1 MASLR
6 DIRKRIKSVKNTQK
20 ITKAMKM
27 VSAAKLRR
35 AQERVLA
42 ARPFA
47 DKIAA
52 TAAGLARRAAHLG
65 EAPHALLV
73 ARPEALKGG
82 KVELLSITSDRGLC
96 GAFNANVTRRTLRW
110 RFDHRDIH
118 TEIKVSTVGKKAAE
132 AMKREGAPLRK
143 MYENVWD
150 GVNYQK
156 AQAIAFELA
165 ELYTSGAIDAVHIIY
180 NEFVNAATQR
190 IVVDQILPVAVAVGS
205 TGAATPAPAGIE
217 SADYEYEPGQ
227 QELLDALLP
236 RQLATRIY
244 RALLESQAAEH
255 AARMQAMENA
265 SKNAKEM
272 VEALTLYYNRARQ
285 AAITKELMEI
295 IGGAEALKG

>member
-6 DIRKRIKSVKNTQK
+6 DIRKRIKGVKNTQK

-52 TAAGLARRAAHLG
+52 AAADLARRGANLG
-65 EAPHALLV
+65 EAPHPLLTS
-73 ARPEALKGG
+73 RPEAQKGG
-82 KVELLSITSDRGLC
+82 KVELLAITSDRGLC
-96 GAFNANVTRRTLRW
+96 GAFNANVTRRALRW

-118 TEIKVSTVGKKAAE
+118 KEIKVSTVGKKSAE
-132 AMKREGAPLRK
+132 AMKREAVPLRK
-143 MYENVWD
+143 VYENIWD
-150 GVNYQK
+150 AMSYQK

-165 ELYTSGAIDAVHIIY
+165 ELYTSGQIDAVHIIY

-190 IVVDQILPVAVAVGS
+190 IVVDQILPVAVAS
-205 TGAATPAPAGIE
+205 TPGAPTGGADDG
-217 SADYEYEPGQ
+217 ADYEYEPGQ

-265 SKNAKEM
+265 SKNAKEV
-272 VEALTLYYNRARQ
+272 VEALTLFYNRARQ

-295 IGGAEALKG
+295 ISGAEALKG

>member
-35 AQERVLA
+35 STERVMA

-47 DKIAA
+47 DKIAG
-52 TAAGLARRAAHLG
+52 TAAALARRAELLG
-65 EAPHALLV
+65 EAPHPLLV
-73 ARPEALKGG
+73 RRPESEKGG
-82 KVELLSITSDRGLC
+82 KLEILAITSDRGLC
-96 GAFNANVTRRTLRW
+96 GAFNSNVVRRSLRA
-110 RFDHRDIH
+110 RFDARDVH
-118 TEIKVSTVGKKAAE
+118 KQTRVSTVGRKAAE
-132 AMKREGAPLRK
+132 AMKREGVETRK
-143 MYENVWD
+143 VYEGVWD
-150 GVNYQK
+150 GLSYQK
-156 AQAIAFELA
+156 AQQIAFELS
-165 ELYTSGAIDAVHIIY
+165 ELYINGDVDVVTIVY
-180 NEFVNAATQR
+180 NEFVNAGTQR
-190 IVVDQILPVAVAVGS
+190 VVVDQILPVVAS
-205 TGAATPAPAGIE
+205 TTEAAE
-217 SADYEYEPGQ
+217 DVVDFEYEPSRGV
-227 QELLDALLP
+227 LLDALLP

-244 RALLESQAAEH
+244 RALLESAAAEH

-272 VEALTLYYNRARQ
+272 VGSLTLYYNRARQ

>member
-35 AQERVLA
+35 ATDRVMA

-52 TAAGLARRAAHLG
+52 TAAGLARRAESQG
-65 EAPHALLV
+65 EAPHPLLV
-73 ARPEALKGG
+73 ARPQHRFDVKGG
-82 KVELLSITSDRGLC
+82 KVELLVITSDRGLC
-96 GAFNANVTRRTLRW
+96 GAFNSNVTRRALRW
-110 RFDHRDIH
+110 RFDNKAKF
-118 TEIKVSTVGKKAAE
+118 EAVELSTVGRKAAE
-132 AMKREGAPLRK
+132 AVRRDGAPIHK
-143 MYENVWD
+143 VHEGVWE
-150 GVNYQK
+150 GLNYK
-156 AQAIAFELA
+156 RAQEIAFDLADRYVKGEL
-165 ELYTSGAIDAVHIIY
+165 DAVHIVY

-190 IVVDQILPVAVAVGS
+190 VIVDQVLPIAPS
-205 TGAATPAPAGIE
+205 SDTGNAE
-217 SADYEYEPGQ
+217 LVDFDYEPSQ
-227 QELLDALLP
+227 PELLDALLP

-244 RALLESQAAEH
+244 RALLESAAAEH

-272 VEALTLYYNRARQ
+272 VGTLTLFYNRARQ

-295 IGGAEALKG
+295 IGGAEAIKG